1 MAKKT
6 DKEQVDY
13 INDLI
18 NQVITGKIKRNPEDD
33 FPIKKLAYY
42 YSLMKFNGM
51 EDSEALKCAQEKSY
65 DELKKLTKVD
75 VEKRLADS
83 IFVVQKYLFKD
94 LDIEDFDIVANGALN
109 DGTVIPI
116 ESMES
121 YFAAISDAVMER
133 YNNDRMSFYD
143 DVLQMARELHDK
155 FVIDYAKD
163 YAKGKDNGDL
173 DLYKNLP
180 LELLG
185 EEGLADV
192 MFFINPI
199 LKKIYLY
206 PVGGMSKI
214 VDGVYLMNSIFTERY
229 GGYVTDF
236 QEKNHLNTEEELKD
250 YIRNIGKTYKVL
262 DPKNAP
268 KGQEQIFKDRI
279 NYMKQDDKVEILFKE
294 VQDKNPANFLEWFGT
309 YAYLQQKD
317 SDDKKQNNDVE
328 DDAKVM

>member
-18 NQVITGKIKRNPEDD
+18 NQAITGNIKRNPEDD
-33 FPIKKLAYY
+33 FPIKRLAYY
-42 YSLMKFNGM
+42 YALMKFNGM
-51 EDSEALKCAQEKSY
+51 EDSVALKCAQEKSY

-75 VEKRLADS
+75 VEKKLADS
-83 IFVVQKYLFKD
+83 IFVVQKHLFKD
-94 LDIEDFDIVANGALN
+94 LDVEDFDIVANGALN

-133 YNNDRMSFYD
+133 YYNDRMSFYD
-143 DVLQMARELHDK
+143 DVLEMARELHNK
-155 FVIDYAKD
+155 FVIDEASD
-163 YAKGKDNGDL
+163 YDKGKDNGDP

-185 EEGLADV
+185 EKGLSDV
-192 MFFINPI
+192 MFFIHPI
-199 LKKIYLY
+199 LKKMNLY
-206 PVGGMSKI
+206 PCGGMSKI
-214 VDGVYLMNSIFTERY
+214 VDGAYFMNSIFTERY
-229 GGYVTDF
+229 GGYVTDL

-250 YIRNIGKTYKVL
+250 YIRNIGKTYSVL

-268 KGQEQIFKDRI
+268 KGQEKVFKNRI
-279 NYMKQDDKVEILFKE
+279 EYMKQDDKVDILFKE
-294 VQDKNPANFLEWFGT
+294 VQENNPANFLEWFGT
-309 YAYLQQKD
+309 YAYMHRK
-317 SDDKKQNNDVE
+317 E
-328 DDAKVM
+328 D

>member
-18 NQVITGKIKRNPEDD
+18 NQAITGNIKRYPEDD
-33 FPIKKLAYY
+33 FPIKRLAYY
-42 YSLMKFNGM
+42 YALMKFNGM
-51 EDSEALKCAQEKSY
+51 EDSVALKCAQEKSY

-75 VEKRLADS
+75 VEKKLADS
-83 IFVVQKYLFKD
+83 IFVVQKHLFKD
-94 LDIEDFDIVANGALN
+94 LDVEDFDIVANGALN

-133 YNNDRMSFYD
+133 YYNDSMSFYD
-143 DVLQMARELHDK
+143 DVLEMARELHNK
-155 FVIDYAKD
+155 FVIDEASD
-163 YAKGKDNGDL
+163 YDKGKDNGDP

-185 EEGLADV
+185 EKGLSDV
-192 MFFINPI
+192 MFFIHPI
-199 LKKIYLY
+199 LKKMNLY
-206 PVGGMSKI
+206 PCGGMSKI
-214 VDGVYLMNSIFTERY
+214 VDGAYFMNSIFTERY
-229 GGYVTDF
+229 GGYVTDL

-250 YIRNIGKTYKVL
+250 YIRNIGKTYSVL

-268 KGQEQIFKDRI
+268 KGQEKVFKNRI
-279 NYMKQDDKVEILFKE
+279 EYMKQDDKVDILFKE
-294 VQDKNPANFLEWFGT
+294 VQENNPANFLEWFGT
-309 YAYLQQKD
+309 YAYMHRK
-317 SDDKKQNNDVE
+317 E
-328 DDAKVM
+328 D

>member
-18 NQVITGKIKRNPEDD
+18 NQAITGNIKRNPEDD
-33 FPIKKLAYY
+33 FPIKRLAYY
-42 YSLMKFNGM
+42 YALMKFNGM
-51 EDSEALKCAQEKSY
+51 EDSVALKCAQEKSY

-75 VEKRLADS
+75 VEKKLADS

-94 LDIEDFDIVANGALN
+94 LDIEDFDIVTNGTLN

-121 YFAAISDAVMER
+121 YFAALSNAIMKR
-133 YNNDRMSFYD
+133 YYNDSMSFYD
-143 DVLQMARELHDK
+143 DVLEMARELHNK
-155 FVIDYAKD
+155 FVIDEASD
-163 YAKGKDNGDL
+163 YDKGKDNGDP

-185 EEGLADV
+185 NKGLSDV
-192 MFFINPI
+192 MFFIHPI
-199 LKKIYLY
+199 LKKMNLY
-206 PVGGMSKI
+206 PCGGMSKI
-214 VDGVYLMNSIFTERY
+214 VDGAYFMNSIFTERY
-229 GGYVTDF
+229 GGYVTDL

-250 YIRNIGKTYKVL
+250 YIRNIGKTYSVL

-268 KGQEQIFKDRI
+268 KGQEKVFKNRI
-279 NYMKQDDKVEILFKE
+279 EYMKQDDKVDILFKE
-294 VQDKNPANFLEWFGT
+294 VQENNPANFLEWFGT
-309 YAYLQQKD
+309 YAYMHRK
-317 SDDKKQNNDVE
+317 E
-328 DDAKVM
+328 D